1 MTAIVLRPAGVAD
14 LATLAHWDRQ
24 PHVIAAL
31 GDDAGID
38 WADELTRE
46 SDAQQTLVA
55 EIAGRPIGLVQIIDP
70 AREETHYW
78 GDIEPDLRA
87 IDIWIGEEENL
98 GRGYG
103 TQMME
108 LALARCFAAPA
119 IEAVLIDPLAS
130 NARAR
135 RFYERLGFIAVER
148 RSFGSDDCM
157 VYRLGRARW
166 EARSPSRQP
175 GRS

>member
-78 GDIEPDLRA
+78 GAVEPDLCA
-87 IDIWIGEEENL
+87 VDIWIGEAADL
-98 GRGYG
+98 GRGHG
-103 TQMME
+103 TAMMTE
-108 LALARCFAAPA
+108 ALRRCFDDPRVS
-119 IEAVLIDPLAS
+119 AVVIDPLTRNTA
-130 NARAR
+130 AH
-135 RFYERLGFIAVER
+135 RFYARLGFVPVGR
-148 RSFGSDDCM
+148 RTFGTDDCL
-157 VYRLGRARW
+157 VHRLERATW
-166 EARSPSRQP
+166 EARTPP
-175 GRS
+175 A